1 VVSASKL
8 ALISKLCAP
17 MQVLEFQKHLVAR
30 MSSSPQSSSAQVEF
44 LVNGERVQAKACLY
58 TTLLDF
64 LRARGL
70 TGSKE
75 GCAEGECGACAV
87 VMVKGNNGGS
97 AYCPVNSC
105 LMLLPMAA
113 GQEFYTVEALAG
125 HNGLAAVQQA
135 MVEHGGSQCGYCTP
149 GFVMSLFAEHYRP
162 GRTGPCDPQAMAGN
176 LCRCTGYR
184 PIRDAALSLGP
195 APADSFRERL
205 SRPAPEVGPAMFE
218 LQSASFHR
226 PGTLDECLALLAA
239 SPDAHV
245 VAGATDLAVESN
257 LRGRR
262 FSGLVSVE
270 ALSEL
275 RTFRETDDEVELGA
289 ALTLSEI
296 EARWKNA
303 PTVLHHWME
312 LFASPLIRNRATLG
326 GNLATAS
333 PIGDAAPLL
342 LAFDA
347 QLRIARA
354 NGQRTIPLASFFR
367 AYRQTALAS
376 GELLVS
382 VHLPKPFPQHVR
394 FFKVAKRRMDD
405 ISTVAAAFAADLDPA
420 GRITRARLAYGG
432 VAPVPLRVVQAEEV
446 LRGRAWDEFAIQ
458 RAQQILEQ
466 TLQPISD
473 HRGSAA
479 YRLALAQS
487 LLKKFWWEQHDE
499 AVA

>member
-1 VVSASKL
+1 MPARQQSIPSM
-8 ALISKLCAP
+8 I
-17 MQVLEFQKHLVAR
+17 EFV
-30 MSSSPQSSSAQVEF
+30 
-44 LVNGERVQAKACLY
+44 VNGEPVQAELSLH

-64 LRARGL
+64 LRASGF
-70 TGSKE
+70 TGAKE

-87 VMVKGNNGGS
+87 VMVKQHDGGS

-113 GQEFYTVEALAG
+113 GLEIYTVEALAG
-125 HNGLAAVQQA
+125 RDRLAAVQQA
-135 MVEHGGSQCGYCTP
+135 MIEHGGSQCGYCTP
-149 GFVMSLFAEHYRP
+149 GFVMSLFAEHYRA
-162 GRTGPCDPQAMAGN
+162 GRTGPCDPHVTAGN

-195 APADSFRERL
+195 APEDSFWERL
-205 SRPAPEVGPAMFE
+205 SHPAPEVAARAFE
-218 LQSASFHR
+218 SENASFWR
-226 PGTLDECLALLAA
+226 PATLAECSALLLEH
-239 SPDAHV
+239 PDACV
-245 VAGATDLAVESN
+245 IAGATDLAVESN

-262 FSGLVSVE
+262 FSRLVSVE
-270 ALSEL
+270 ALAEL
-275 RTFRETDDEVELGA
+275 RNFQETDEEVELGA

-296 EARWKNA
+296 EARWKGA
-303 PTVLHHWME
+303 TVVHDWMK

-342 LAFDA
+342 LALDA
-347 QLRIARA
+347 QLTISGAD
-354 NGQRTIPLASFFR
+354 GQRKIPLASFFR
-367 AYRQTALAS
+367 AYRQTALAA
-376 GELLVS
+376 GELIVS
-382 VHLPKPFPQHVR
+382 VHLPKPFPQHLR

-405 ISTVAAAFAADLDPA
+405 ISTVAAAFAVDLDGA
-420 GRITRARLAYGG
+420 ERVKRARLAYGG
-432 VAPVPLRVVQAEEV
+432 VAPVPLRALQAEDA
-446 LRGRAWDEFAIQ
+446 LQGRIWDESAIQ
-458 RAQQILEQ
+458 HAQDILGQ

-487 LLKKFWWEQHDE
+487 LLEKFWWEERQE